1 MTVALAGCVR
11 SAEGSEPVPAVEGR
25 AMRVRFARLVMEEL
39 RNSATDTTTTLGL
52 RVRACTQAAARLLV
66 DTDDAGAGKQ
76 LTRAATA
83 AARHDLPLDTML
95 RRVNEVLRNCLHRL
109 AGHNVGH
116 QGLAAGTRCIVDMLD
131 TVGAALL
138 RAYAHEAR
146 TTPVAATTDN
156 PGFVL
161 HGPCTIVALSFSAP
175 IDADGL
181 PVGHTDPRRT
191 LRRVKSE
198 LVARRGDHARSALST
213 LGGTIVLPGCPEA
226 DGGAETLITALSRA
240 ARTPITAAVLTGDAR
255 HLSTS
260 VDTAHTILDM
270 VHRRGGR
277 PGVYT
282 FDNFALEYQLTRPG
296 PGRRVLAS
304 VLAPL
309 DDHPELLET
318 LQVHISNNLSR
329 KRTAEKLYLHPN
341 TVDHRLH
348 RIHQLTGIDP
358 SRSAEVWQLQS
369 ALVARAFRF
378 DVESAARTP

>member
-1 MTVALAGCVR
+1 MTVAFAGCAVP
-11 SAEGSEPVPAVEGR
+11 SESPEPAPASESR
-25 AMRVRFARLVMEEL
+25 AIRVRFARLVMEEL
-39 RNSATDTTTTLGL
+39 RNPTTDTTTTLGL

-76 LTRAATA
+76 LTKAATA
-83 AARHDLPLDTML
+83 AARQDLPLDAML

-146 TTPVAATTDN
+146 TGPVTAAADN
-156 PGFVL
+156 PGVAL
-161 HGPCTIVALSFSAP
+161 HGLCTIVAVSFSAHVGT
-175 IDADGL
+175 DGL
-181 PVGHTDPRRT
+181 PVADARRT

-198 LVARRGDHARSALST
+198 LVARRGDNVLSALST
-213 LGGTIVLPGCPEA
+213 LGGTIVFPGCPEA
-226 DGGAETLITALSRA
+226 DSGAEALIAALSRA
-240 ARTPITAAVLTGDAR
+240 ARTPITAAVIAGEAQQ
-255 HLSTS
+255 LSTS

-270 VHRRGGR
+270 VHRLGGP

-296 PGRRVLAS
+296 PGRRTLAS
-304 VLAPL
+304 FLAPL

-318 LQVHISNNLSR
+318 LRVHITNDLSR
-329 KRTAEKLYLHPN
+329 KRTADKLALHPN
-341 TVDHRLH
+341 TVDYRLN

-378 DVESAARTP
+378 DSESPARNS